1 MCTMLSNFL
10 LNLQRAQYSWNS
22 AHSQPNCC
30 FQDGR
35 FAFVSSHKH
44 LNLPPICTTGMLHI
58 CNSHHRKEGLETS
71 IVISWTK
78 RMFSFASRRVFFQY
92 FCLSDSRIIQKL
104 LGQET
109 KNPQN
114 IIGAKRNGFD
124 EMKQDFVLEAN
135 T

>member
-1 MCTMLSNFL
+1 MLGAFFSPMLSTFL

-22 AHSQPNCC
+22 AHSQPNYC

-71 IVISWTK
+71 IIISWTK
-78 RMFSFASRRVFFQY
+78 RMFSFASRRVFFQ
-92 FCLSDSRIIQKL
+92 CLFVCLTAGLYKSYW
-104 LGQET
+104 
-109 KNPQN
+109 
-114 IIGAKRNGFD
+114 AKRQKTPKHYWSKK
-124 EMKQDFVLEAN
+124 EWI
-135 T
+135 